1 MSEPI
6 YFLDYGGEKCPP
18 AAEAALRQK
27 LREITAPIA
36 TTSHFTRTTF
46 HLERMDCPVEE
57 QLIRNRLRSENGISQ
72 LHFDLLQRRL
82 TVEHERDANQL
93 LNILDSLG
101 MEPHLIDETAPKPRE
116 KSSRRDWLQLGAAG
130 ILAAGAETWA
140 IAIRS
145 DHAVPVMALS
155 IGALLLSGRAPLQK
169 AWLALK
175 NRTLNIYVL
184 MALAVGGALII
195 QHWPEAAMVT
205 VLFALSE
212 LIEAQAL
219 GRARRAIQELE
230 ALAPDTAEVLHG
242 EHWHE
247 MAASN
252 VEVGQI
258 ARVRPGGRIPLDG
271 HVHEGQSA
279 VNQAPVTGESVP
291 VEKSRGDEVF
301 AGSINGQGSFTF
313 EVTRTQNDSTIARI
327 ARAVQEAQ
335 AQRAPVQ
342 RFVDS
347 FARIYTPLVVLA
359 ALFFATIPP
368 LLFGGAWN
376 YYFYHALV
384 MLVIACPCALVI
396 STPVTIVSGL
406 TLAARRGLII
416 KGGLYLEQGRNLRAL
431 AFDKTG
437 TLTIGRPQ
445 ITQIIA
451 LTQDEKSVLQ
461 IAASLNSL
469 SEHPL
474 AVAFWEKW
482 QVQGGKALTVTNFVA
497 LPGRGVRGEI
507 EDQSFWLGNLRL
519 AQENDAELP
528 PIGEELENA
537 GQTVVFLGQKQ
548 EIMALFALSDA
559 PRPEAAQVIAQLKA
573 QGIMPI
579 LLSGDNA
586 RVVSAVGKQLG
597 ITRQHGE
604 LLPEEKL
611 NAIAELE
618 SEFGAIGM
626 MGDGINDAPALARAT
641 IGFCPGAAGTA
652 VALETADVALL
663 QDDLRLLPLF
673 FKISRATLRVLWQ
686 NIALALGI
694 KVLFF
699 ALALAGYATLWM
711 AVFADVGASL
721 LVILNGLRLL
731 RLKIE

>member
-1 MSEPI
+1 
-6 YFLDYGGEKCPP
+6 
-18 AAEAALRQK
+18 
-27 LREITAPIA
+27 
-36 TTSHFTRTTF
+36 
-46 HLERMDCPVEE
+46 
-57 QLIRNRLRSENGISQ
+57 
-72 LHFDLLQRRL
+72 
-82 TVEHERDANQL
+82 
-93 LNILDSLG
+93 
-101 MEPHLIDETAPKPRE
+101 
-116 KSSRRDWLQLGAAG
+116 
-130 ILAAGAETWA
+130 
-140 IAIRS
+140 
-145 DHAVPVMALS
+145 
-155 IGALLLSGRAPLQK
+155 
-169 AWLALK
+169 
-175 NRTLNIYVL
+175 
-184 MALAVGGALII
+184 
-195 QHWPEAAMVT
+195 
-205 VLFALSE
+205 
-212 LIEAQAL
+212 
-219 GRARRAIQELE
+219 
-230 ALAPDTAEVLHG
+230 
-242 EHWHE
+242 
-247 MAASN
+247 
-252 VEVGQI
+252 
-258 ARVRPGGRIPLDG
+258 VRPGGRVPLDG
-271 HVHEGQSA
+271 QVHEGQSA

-301 AGSINGQGSFTF
+301 AGSVNGQGSFTF

-335 AQRAPVQ
+335 GQRAPVQ

-359 ALFFATIPP
+359 AFLFAIVPPLFFEGDWAT
-368 LLFGGAWN
+368 
-376 YYFYHALV
+376 YFYRALV
-384 MLVIACPCALVI
+384 LLVIACPCALVI
-396 STPVTIVSGL
+396 STPVTVVSGL
-406 TLAARRGLII
+406 TLAARQGLII

-451 LTQDEKSVLQ
+451 LTQDEKPVLQ

-482 QVQGGKALTVTNFVA
+482 QAQGEKVLSVENFAA

-507 EDQSFWLGNLRL
+507 ENQSFWLGNFRL
-519 AQENDAELP
+519 AQENGAEVP
-528 PIGEELENA
+528 PIAEELENA
-537 GQTVVFLGQKQ
+537 GQTVVFLGRKQ
-548 EIMALFALSDA
+548 ETLALFALADA

-573 QGIMPI
+573 QGITPI
-579 LLSGDNA
+579 LLSGDNS
-586 RVVSAVGKQLG
+586 RVVQAVSKQLG

-641 IGFCPGAAGTA
+641 IGFCPGAGGTA

-694 KVLFF
+694 KALFF

-731 RLKIE
+731 RLKA